1 MACADVDMEIYASA
15 EKPGG
20 AENGQPAMIWH
31 YRASEVVPEPKGP
44 LHNLQKLSAAFG
56 VRTPDT
62 HSTCSDGPS
71 GSSLTEFTE
80 VEAPA
85 Q

>member
-15 EKPGG
+15 EEPGG
-20 AENGQPAMIWH
+20 AESGQPAVIWS
-31 YRASEVVPEPKGP
+31 YRPLEVVPEPRGP

-62 HSTCSDGPS
+62 HSTCSDCPSGPS
-71 GSSLTEFTE
+71 VTEFTE
-80 VEAPA
+80 MEA